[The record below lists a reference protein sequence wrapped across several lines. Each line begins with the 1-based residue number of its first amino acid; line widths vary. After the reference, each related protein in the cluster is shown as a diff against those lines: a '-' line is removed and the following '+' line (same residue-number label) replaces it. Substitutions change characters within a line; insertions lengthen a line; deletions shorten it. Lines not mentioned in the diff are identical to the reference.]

1 MNIFYVMGVF
11 YRYIRVSTGPGHHF
25 VFAVIRTH
33 EMPKNNIGFS
43 LVQRKWAA
51 ISVNQDIDVK
61 VHHFN
66 TNSTTEFLDTVTL
79 EVDFLAKKT

>member
-1 MNIFYVMGVF
+1 
-11 YRYIRVSTGPGHHF
+11 
-25 VFAVIRTH
+25 
-33 EMPKNNIGFS
+33 MPKNQVGFS

-61 VHHFN
+61 VFRFN
-66 TNSTTEFLDTVTL
+66 TSSNTEFLDTVTL

>member
-1 MNIFYVMGVF
+1 M
-11 YRYIRVSTGPGHHF
+11 STGPGQHF
-25 VFAVIRTH
+25 VFSIIRTP
-33 EMPKNNIGFS
+33 ELPKNSVGFS

-61 VHHFN
+61 VYQFVT
-66 TNSTTEFLDTVTL
+66 TNNSEFLDTVTL

>member
-1 MNIFYVMGVF
+1 M
-11 YRYIRVSTGPGHHF
+11 STGPGQHF
-25 VFAVIRTH
+25 VFAIIRTN
-33 EMPKNNIGFS
+33 ELPKNNVGFS

-61 VHHFN
+61 VFRFEN
-66 TNSTTEFLDTVTL
+66 SSTTEFLDTVTL

>member
-1 MNIFYVMGVF
+1 M
-11 YRYIRVSTGPGHHF
+11 STGPGHHY
-25 VFAVIRTH
+25 VFSVIFTP
-33 EMPKNNIGFS
+33 EVPKNSVGFS

-61 VHHFN
+61 VHRFN
-66 TNSTTEFLDTVTL
+66 TTSSTEFLDTVTL

>member
-1 MNIFYVMGVF
+1 MGVF

-25 VFAVIRTH
+25 VFAIIRTH

-61 VHHFN
+61 VHRFA
-66 TNSTTEFLDTVTL
+66 TNSSTEFLDTVTL